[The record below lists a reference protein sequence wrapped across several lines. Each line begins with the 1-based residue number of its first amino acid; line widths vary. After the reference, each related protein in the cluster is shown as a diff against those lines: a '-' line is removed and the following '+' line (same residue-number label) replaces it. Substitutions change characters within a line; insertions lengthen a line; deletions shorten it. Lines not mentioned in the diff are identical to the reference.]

1 MFFPFNEIGPFSH
14 KKHLGRAECEMQH
27 LLMRRAA
34 PASIDA
40 SYGFGGE
47 LALVLM

>member
-1 MFFPFNEIGPFSH
+1 
-14 KKHLGRAECEMQH
+14 MQR
-27 LLMRRAA
+27 LLMWRAA

-40 SYGFGGE
+40 HYGFGGE